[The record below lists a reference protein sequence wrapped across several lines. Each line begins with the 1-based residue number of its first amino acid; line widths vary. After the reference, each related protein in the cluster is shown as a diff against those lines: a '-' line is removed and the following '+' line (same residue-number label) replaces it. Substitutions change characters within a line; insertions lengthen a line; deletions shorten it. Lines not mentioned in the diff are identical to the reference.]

1 MSVEEILIAE
11 YGKGKVSIEKAKK
24 SKDGTMDVRI
34 ISRDGRREF
43 KAQAIISDEYIEIAG
58 ELYSVEDFILSLNN
72 AFEKSRNTQ

>member
-34 ISRDGRREF
+34 ISIPVTIKIEREN
-43 KAQAIISDEYIEIAG
+43 KTTSKIKTKILYYMENK
-58 ELYSVEDFILSLNN
+58 ELGVE
-72 AFEKSRNTQ
+72 EWV

>member
-43 KAQAIISDEYIEIAG
+43 KAQAVISDGYIEIAG
-58 ELYSVEDFILSLNN
+58 ELYSVEDFISSLNN